1 MHLRK
6 LILVFLLHFAA
17 FQAHS
22 QNLVANG
29 SFQDLN
35 VCTEL
40 KAPCSPSAWK
50 TTSPH
55 LMMYGAE
62 KDNYYARLIIFNS
75 SIEGVRKYMQTR
87 LLCPLKKDKI
97 YILSVRFKPDKVF
110 MSSFGILFAGTP
122 VYNNNDLLLRIKPGV
137 DLSSL
142 YAKVPYNRRLE
153 WSKITVEY
161 KASGDEKYLILGN
174 FQSDYDQKRV
184 YQTQPRNFTDYEYFI
199 DDVELVPK
207 EPQEPCRNYEKVRQ
221 QLYSQRERHPQR
233 KFNMFGEEDPDSAE
247 VFISE
252 SIDTLRLGSVYFEFD
267 SDKINSI
274 GKTKLDSLFRNLVKE
289 EVDSIRIY
297 GHTDSMGPKDYNLDL
312 SYRRA
317 KAIERVLKENNLAD
331 YVSEVKGYGDKL
343 PRSSNSKDSGRKKN
357 RRVEVIIY
365 YKVKSG

>member
-1 MHLRK
+1 MHFRK
-6 LILVFLLHFAA
+6 LIFVFLLHFAGY
-17 FQAHS
+17 QAYS

-62 KDNYYARLIIFNS
+62 KDNYFARLTIFNS

-87 LLCPLKKDKI
+87 LLCPLKKDRI
-97 YILSVRFKPDKVF
+97 YILTVRFKPDKVF
-110 MSSFGILFAGTP
+110 MSSFGVLFVSTP
-122 VYNNNDLLLRIKPGV
+122 VYNNNDLLLRMKPTI
-137 DLSSL
+137 DLSGL

-153 WSKITVEY
+153 WYKITVEY

-174 FQSDYDQKRV
+174 FQSDTDQKRV
-184 YQTQPRNFTDYEYFI
+184 YQTKPRNFTDYEYHI
-199 DDVELVPK
+199 DDVELIPKVP
-207 EPQEPCRNYEKVRQ
+207 EEPCRNYEKIRQ
-221 QLYSQRERHPQR
+221 QMYSQKERHPQR

-247 VFISE
+247 AVISE

-267 SDKINSI
+267 SDRLNSV
-274 GKTKLDSLFRNLVKE
+274 GKTKLDSLFSHLVKE

-317 KAIERVLKENNLAD
+317 KAIERVLKENNLSA
-331 YVSEVKGYGDKL
+331 YVSEVKGFGDKL
-343 PRSSNSKDSGRKKN
+343 PRSSNSTDSGRKKN

-365 YKVKSG
+365 YKVRSS